1 MNEEI
6 IHNLISN
13 IDTLIQNNDIDQ
25 ETNECDEG
33 NEGNECDE
41 GNECNECNEC
51 DKDLDNKCCI
61 CLEEMN
67 DLHDTILL
75 SCNHIL
81 HKKCLFSY
89 VATNYKNEEVF
100 NTCPL
105 CRKYISTNVQSNINI
120 VHVKNMT
127 TSNKLLLIL
136 SVFTNLSFLSVHI
149 FNLFR

>member
-1 MNEEI
+1 MNDEI
-6 IHNLISN
+6 IQNLISN
-13 IDTLIQNNDIDQ
+13 IVENDDIIEYD
-25 ETNECDEG
+25 ENVIESTNEYDNSSVHSISE
-33 NEGNECDE
+33 
-41 GNECNECNEC
+41 
-51 DKDLDNKCCI
+51 NKCCI

-89 VATNYKNEEVF
+89 IATNYKNEEVF

-105 CRKYISTNVQSNINI
+105 CRKYISTNVQTNINI
-120 VHVKNMT
+120 VNLKKMT
-127 TSNKLLLIL
+127 NSNKLLLICSL
-136 SVFTNLSFLSVHI
+136 FTNISFLSFQI

>member
-1 MNEEI
+1 MNDEI
-6 IHNLISN
+6 IQNLISN
-13 IDTLIQNNDIDQ
+13 IVENDDIIEYD
-25 ETNECDEG
+25 ENVIESTNEYDNSSVHSISE
-33 NEGNECDE
+33 
-41 GNECNECNEC
+41 
-51 DKDLDNKCCI
+51 NKCCI

-89 VATNYKNEEVF
+89 IATNYKNEEVF

-105 CRKYISTNVQSNINI
+105 CRKYISTNVQTNINI
-120 VHVKNMT
+120 VNVKNMT
-127 TSNKLLLIL
+127 NSNKLLLIC
-136 SVFTNLSFLSVHI
+136 SIFTNISFLSIQI

>member
-6 IHNLISN
+6 VQDIISN
-13 IDTLIQNNDIDQ
+13 IDTLVQHNYDIDQ
-25 ETNECDEG
+25 ETNDLHEEPEPNNCDE
-33 NEGNECDE
+33 NT
-41 GNECNECNEC
+41 
-51 DKDLDNKCCI
+51 DLENKCCI

-89 VATNYKNEEVF
+89 IATNYKNEEVF

-105 CRKYISTNVQSNINI
+105 CRKYISANVQTNINI
-120 VHVKNMT
+120 VHVKNMN

-136 SVFTNLSFLSVHI
+136 SMFTNISFLSIYI

>member
-1 MNEEI
+1 MNDEI
-6 IHNLISN
+6 IQNLISN
-13 IDTLIQNNDIDQ
+13 IVENDDIIEYD
-25 ETNECDEG
+25 ENVIESTNEYDNSSVHSISE
-33 NEGNECDE
+33 
-41 GNECNECNEC
+41 
-51 DKDLDNKCCI
+51 NKCCI

-89 VATNYKNEEVF
+89 IATNYKNEEVF

-120 VHVKNMT
+120 VNVKNMT
-127 TSNKLLLIL
+127 NSNRFLLICSIL
-136 SVFTNLSFLSVHI
+136 TNVSFLSIQI

>member
-6 IHNLISN
+6 VQNLISN
-13 IDTLIQNNDIDQ
+13 IDTLIQHNDVNQERNNVEQ
-25 ETNECDEG
+25 ETNECTTYLE
-33 NEGNECDE
+33 NN
-41 GNECNECNEC
+41 
-51 DKDLDNKCCI
+51 CCI

-67 DLHDTILL
+67 DLHETILL

-89 VATNYKNEEVF
+89 IATNYKNEEVF

-136 SVFTNLSFLSVHI
+136 SVFTNVSFLSIHI

>member
-6 IHNLISN
+6 VQDIISN
-13 IDTLIQNNDIDQ
+13 IDTLVQHNYDIDQ
-25 ETNECDEG
+25 ETNDLHEESEP
-33 NEGNECDE
+33 NN
-41 GNECNECNEC
+41 CNENT
-51 DKDLDNKCCI
+51 DLENKCCI

-89 VATNYKNEEVF
+89 IATNYKNEEVF

-105 CRKYISTNVQSNINI
+105 CRKYISANVQTNINI
-120 VHVKNMT
+120 VHVKNMN

-136 SVFTNLSFLSVHI
+136 SMFTNISFLSIYI